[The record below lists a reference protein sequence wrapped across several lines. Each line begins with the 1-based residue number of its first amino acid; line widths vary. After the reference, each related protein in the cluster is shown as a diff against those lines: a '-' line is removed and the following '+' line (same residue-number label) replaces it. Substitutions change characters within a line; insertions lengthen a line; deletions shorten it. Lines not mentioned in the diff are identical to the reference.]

1 MNKKDEALKMAIREM
16 KDAIPHLDIHFD
28 DYFEAIKK
36 CEEALAEKQEWQSL
50 SDDEIEKIQ
59 LANGGF
65 YKSVSFARAIEQ
77 ALKEKNHPCK

>member
-1 MNKKDEALKMAIREM
+1 MNKQTEALKMAIDWFEVE
-16 KDAIPHLDIHFD
+16 KGIAPTSDFD
-28 DYFEAIKK
+28 YIIKACK
-36 CEEALAEKQEWQSL
+36 EALAEAEKQEWQSL

-77 ALKEKNHPCK
+77 ALKEKNT